1 MLRAS
6 EQDRPD
12 VARARRAWR
21 RRQRTRRFAAARLV
35 FLDEAGAKTN
45 MTRLRGRAPRGERL
59 HAKAPHGHWK
69 TTTMISS
76 VRLDGSTACMTI
88 EGATD
93 TLVFREYVH
102 RVLCPTLRPGDVVI
116 MDNLMPHKNAET
128 LALIA
133 QVKASVLFLP
143 AYSPDLNPIE
153 KMWSKVKNHLRSSA
167 ARSLS
172 ALEQAVAAAL
182 QCVTAQDAQGWFTSC
197 GYILS

>member
-1 MLRAS
+1 MRAS

-12 VARARRAWR
+12 VARARRTWR
-21 RRQRTRRFAAARLV
+21 ARQRRKGFDPARLV

-76 VRLDGSTACMTI
+76 VRLNGSSACMTI

-93 TLVFREYVH
+93 TLVFREYVRH
-102 RVLCPTLRPGDVVI
+102 VLCPSLRPGDVVI
-116 MDNLMPHKNAET
+116 LDNLMPHKSAET
-128 LALIA
+128 LALIEA
-133 QVKASVLFLP
+133 AGASVRFLP

-153 KMWSKVKNHLRSSA
+153 KMWRKVKNSLRA
-167 ARSLS
+167 AEARTLPD
-172 ALEQAVAAAL
+172 LELAVAAAL
-182 QCVTAQDAQGWFTSC
+182 QSVTAQDAAGWFQSC
-197 GYILS
+197 GYTQK

>member
-1 MLRAS
+1 MRAS

-12 VARARRAWR
+12 VARRRKAWR
-21 RRQRTRRFAAARLV
+21 RWQRKKRFDLGRLV

-76 VRLDGSTACMTI
+76 VRLDGSSACMTI

-93 TLVFREYVH
+93 TLVFREYVRH
-102 RVLCPTLRPGDVVI
+102 VLCPSLRAGDVVI
-116 MDNLMPHKNAET
+116 LDNLMPHKSAET
-128 LALIA
+128 LALIEA
-133 QVKASVLFLP
+133 VGASVRFLP

-153 KMWSKVKNHLRSSA
+153 KMWSKVKASLRA
-167 ARSLS
+167 AQARTRAELETAIAT
-172 ALEQAVAAAL
+172 ALHS
-182 QCVTAQDAQGWFTSC
+182 VTAHDAEGWFQSC
-197 GYILS
+197 GYTQK